1 MRRLNALGL
10 VLGTAFAFLIV
21 MAGMS
26 EPDNIH
32 DMMLLRKPDFFLAMA
47 SAIATAAPLLWL
59 LQRFR
64 YVTPLGGPLTISRS
78 RVQRNHVLGAAVFGT
93 GWALSGTCPV
103 PALAMTAGGA
113 ALGGL
118 VMLGLW
124 AGLLLR
130 EALVARSQRKSH
142 AAPAHRLGGTLVEA
156 MPTKPS

>member
-1 MRRLNALGL
+1 MRLNLLGL
-10 VLGTAFAFLIV
+10 VLGAAFAFLIV

-32 DMMLLRKPDFFLAMA
+32 DMMLLRKADFFLAMA

-59 LQRFR
+59 LQRAR
-64 YVTPLGGPLTISRS
+64 WVTPLGGPLSISRG
-78 RVQRNHVLGAAVFGT
+78 RVERKHLLGAGVFGT

-103 PALAMTAGGA
+103 PALAMSAGGA

-118 VMLGLW
+118 VMLGLC

-130 EALVARSQRKSH
+130 DAVVARSQTASTSPGRVLRT
-142 AAPAHRLGGTLVEA
+142 AR
-156 MPTKPS
+156 